1 MQIET
6 LRLETENRVEQ
17 ARLVAEQEKLDEIQK
32 IREKY
37 RQDLERLANGEQ
49 NRYIQCP
56 KLLYPTA
63 VCE

>member
-17 ARLVAEQEKLDEIQK
+17 ARLIAEQEKLDEIQK

-37 RQDLERLANGEQ
+37 RLDLEHLVNGEQ
-49 NRYIQCP
+49 SR
-56 KLLYPTA
+56 
-63 VCE
+63 